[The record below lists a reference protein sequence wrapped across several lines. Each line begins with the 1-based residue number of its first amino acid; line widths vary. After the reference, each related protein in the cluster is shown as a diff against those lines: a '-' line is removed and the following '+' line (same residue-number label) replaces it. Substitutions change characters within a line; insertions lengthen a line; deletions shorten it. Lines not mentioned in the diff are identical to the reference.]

1 MRVTIL
7 GASRFGAAIA
17 ERLIEDGHEVVLID
31 KDRERLDKLSGRLD
45 CGMIEGDGTMPT
57 TLRDAF
63 RDEEDVFIAVTNAS
77 DDNILASLV
86 ARSVGFSRV
95 IPQITAAEL
104 MDVCHELELNDVINP
119 HATVAESICA
129 GLEDRTV
136 INQDVALH
144 NQLALQRV
152 SVPQSMDNQRIGDL
166 DLPGDAKPVALIR
179 DENESFADAETVIQA
194 GDCLIFAVE
203 RDASARLGKQFDG

>member
-31 KDRERLDKLSGRLD
+31 KDRERLDKLSARLD

-104 MDVCHELELNDVINP
+104 MDVCHELELDDVINP

-129 GLEDRTV
+129 GLEDQTV

-166 DLPGDAKPVALIR
+166 DLPGEAKPVALVR
-179 DENESFADAETVIQA
+179 DENESFADSDTILQA
-194 GDCLIFAVE
+194 GDCLIFAVK
-203 RDASARLGKQFDG
+203 RDGSARLGKKFDG